1 MPCSLLF
8 LLQWIKNELWAD
20 PLQYFIAADADITE
34 NGVSDSSD
42 DDEVHHVADDSV
54 VIVGDDTDDDGKL
67 KMAVLQ
73 VCYFLLEQFNSSFQI
88 VFCLFQLCQSPMFFL
103 GNMYPIYTVFDCSVD
118 RFKSQGDHKV
128 L

>member
-1 MPCSLLF
+1 MLYISLPCSLLF
-8 LLQWIKNELWAD
+8 LLQWIKNELWTD

-67 KMAVLQ
+67 KNGNTPS
-73 VCYFLLEQFNSSFQI
+73 LL
-88 VFCLFQLCQSPMFFL
+88 LFA
-103 GNMYPIYTVFDCSVD
+103 
-118 RFKSQGDHKV
+118 
-128 L
+128 

>member
-67 KMAVLQ
+67 KKWQYSKFVTFCLNSLIQVSSYMCTCERNDYVTIQRVPDLQ
-73 VCYFLLEQFNSSFQI
+73 RKPIYNVKE
-88 VFCLFQLCQSPMFFL
+88 VFC
-103 GNMYPIYTVFDCSVD
+103 
-118 RFKSQGDHKV
+118 
-128 L
+128 